1 MLKKPGLDRDD
12 IIQFAPKTL
21 AFRKGEG
28 NIPGKDGILDLTKM
42 GAEGALCF
50 VQFFRVCPAKNG
62 ENYLKSKKETC
73 NIVFE
78 IRLHDRSKPK
88 KG

>member
-28 NIPGKDGILDLTKM
+28 NIPGKDGVRETFREKT
-42 GAEGALCF
+42 E
-50 VQFFRVCPAKNG
+50 FF
-62 ENYLKSKKETC
+62 
-73 NIVFE
+73 
-78 IRLHDRSKPK
+78 
-88 KG
+88 

>member
-28 NIPGKDGILDLTKM
+28 NIPGKDGIFPKTEFFQRRNFSKFFWKYYL
-42 GAEGALCF
+42 
-50 VQFFRVCPAKNG
+50 QFRFSSGIMNQHGLAP
-62 ENYLKSKKETC
+62 
-73 NIVFE
+73 
-78 IRLHDRSKPK
+78 
-88 KG
+88 

>member
-28 NIPGKDGILDLTKM
+28 NIPEKT
-42 GAEGALCF
+42 E
-50 VQFFRVCPAKNG
+50 FF
-62 ENYLKSKKETC
+62 
-73 NIVFE
+73 
-78 IRLHDRSKPK
+78 
-88 KG
+88 

>member
-28 NIPGKDGILDLTKM
+28 NIPGKDGIFPKT
-42 GAEGALCF
+42 E
-50 VQFFRVCPAKNG
+50 FF
-62 ENYLKSKKETC
+62 
-73 NIVFE
+73 
-78 IRLHDRSKPK
+78 
-88 KG
+88 

>member
-28 NIPGKDGILDLTKM
+28 NIPGKDGIFPKKDGIFLN
-42 GAEGALCF
+42 
-50 VQFFRVCPAKNG
+50 FFGNT
-62 ENYLKSKKETC
+62 TC
-73 NIVFE
+73 NSGFHPV
-78 IRLHDRSKPK
+78 
-88 KG
+88 

>member
-28 NIPGKDGILDLTKM
+28 NIPGKDGIFPKTEFFQIFLEILLAIPVFIRYNESARARPMTFYCHTPGDR
-42 GAEGALCF
+42 APLC
-50 VQFFRVCPAKNG
+50 RN
-62 ENYLKSKKETC
+62 
-73 NIVFE
+73 
-78 IRLHDRSKPK
+78 
-88 KG
+88 